1 MENTTTNIS
10 DTDFAL
16 NFNNFDAENI
26 QLEETINVVLA
37 VDVSPSIGRYET
49 ELNNAINEFIQEM
62 QKSHVAP
69 KLFVSIV
76 TFNEQI
82 EVKSGF
88 QPITN
93 LPPADFRA
101 SGQGTALYDAVKVA
115 LDNAL
120 SYRKTLVDSGVDT
133 KTLVFVI
140 TDGEDNSSAHNAAA
154 EVKDKLDQLR
164 AEEVNMINFNSM
176 LFGVG
181 TEAYFEDAQKQM
193 GINELAKIGTSGAEM
208 RKMIGFISSSISS
221 ISGGQPVPSF

>member
-1 MENTTTNIS
+1 MENTTNIS

-93 LPPADFRA
+93 LPPADFKA
-101 SGQGTALYDAVKVA
+101 SGRGTALYDAVKVA